1 MNWGTKITI
10 VYSAFVA
17 LIVSMVFISSN
28 HKSELVAKDY
38 YAQELKYQEKIDAVE
53 NEKKLQTSIDYKIEN
68 DSLILSFPLE
78 NVNSDFSGELFFYCP
93 SDASKD
99 VKLNLSFDKNGLQKI
114 SKAILNKGIYK
125 MCISW
130 NNNNT
135 KYYKEQVIT
144 I

>member
-10 VYSAFVA
+10 VYIAFVA

-28 HKSELVAKDY
+28 HKSELVTKDY
-38 YAQELKYQEKIDAVE
+38 YAQELKYQEKIDAID
-53 NEKKLQTSIDYKIEN
+53 NEKNLTTSIDYKIEN
-68 DSLILSFPLE
+68 DSLILFFSIE
-78 NVNSDFSGELFFYCP
+78 NINEDFSGEILFFRP

-99 VKLNLSFDKNGLQKI
+99 LKINLSFDKNGLQKI
-114 SKAILNKGIYK
+114 SKTLLSKGIYK

-130 NNNNT
+130 NNNNKT
-135 KYYKEQVIT
+135 YYKEQVIT